1 MTKVCLCKGVSEETI
16 IKAINEGASTYS
28 EVKEE
33 TGAGTGGCCGGR
45 CKNKIEILIQENQ
58 K

>member
-1 MTKVCLCKGVSEETI
+1 MSNTAYAI
-16 IKAINEGASTYS
+16 IKAIKEGASTYS